1 MTREDESKV
10 RDLIK
15 GAIDKEINKQ
25 NDEFEAKI
33 VKKIKESEKSQKG
46 EFMIALKKEIDSLGN
61 KFLTKQQVKDLMV
74 KALVRQHRFMWEKS
88 KFITSYFNDL

>member
-74 KALVRQHRFMWEKS
+74 KALVRQHRFMWEK
-88 KFITSYFNDL
+88 